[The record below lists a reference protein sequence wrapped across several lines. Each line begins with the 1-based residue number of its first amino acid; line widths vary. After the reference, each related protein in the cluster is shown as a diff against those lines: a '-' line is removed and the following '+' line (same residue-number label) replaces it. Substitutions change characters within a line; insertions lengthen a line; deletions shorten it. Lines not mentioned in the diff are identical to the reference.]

1 MPWVDS
7 EICTGCGDCVEE
19 CPSGAIVLENDKA
32 FINMEDCIRC
42 ASCHELCPEEAVRH
56 DGEKVPADVKA
67 NVERTKEC
75 MAACVNHF
83 GDVEEGA
90 KCLSRWIKHY
100 DRIIKI
106 SEETIKNLE
115 SLKNIKC

>member
-1 MPWVDS
+1 
-7 EICTGCGDCVEE
+7 
-19 CPSGAIVLENDKA
+19 
-32 FINMEDCIRC
+32 
-42 ASCHELCPEEAVRH
+42 LCPEEAVRH

-106 SEETIKNLE
+106 SEETIKSLE
-115 SLKNIKC
+115 SLKKI

>member
-7 EICTGCGDCVEE
+7 EICTGCGDCIAE
-19 CPSGAIVLENDKA
+19 CPSGAILLENDKA

-56 DGEKVPADVKA
+56 DGEKVSADVQA
-67 NVERTKEC
+67 NVKRTKEC

-83 GDVEEGA
+83 GDVEEGT
-90 KCLSRWIKHY
+90 KCLNRWIKHY
-100 DRIIKI
+100 ERIIKI
-106 SEETIKNLE
+106 SEKTINDIE
-115 SLKNIKC
+115 SLKKP